1 VEETN
6 PTLQPE
12 QTQSDSFYTR
22 YYAAVASSR
31 ANGIYCERLF
41 GANFCQHGFCE
52 LTHLN
57 HLVQV
62 TGLRVGLRALDLG
75 CGNGGIA
82 EYIADQSGAHVTGID
97 LVPDAIRQAWPRA
110 QAKPGLLRFQ
120 VMDIARLDFPE
131 AAFDVILA
139 IDTLYFT
146 PLAETLSD
154 LVRLLK
160 PGGCMGIFW
169 SQGADPWVP
178 VDVFDRATCHP
189 DCTELAVELQRLGLA
204 YQTWDYGRID
214 YEHARRKQQIAE
226 ELRPQFEAEGSLF
239 LCEDHLA
246 EARWVQEAFE
256 AGAHARYLYRVDV

>member
-1 VEETN
+1 MKESD

-12 QTQSDSFYTR
+12 QNQTDFYTR
-22 YYAAVASSR
+22 YYAAVAGSR
-31 ANGIYCERLF
+31 ANGLYCERLF

-52 LTHLN
+52 LSHLN
-57 HLVQV
+57 HLIQV
-62 TGLRVGLRALDLG
+62 TGMRAGLRALDLG
-75 CGNGGIA
+75 CGNGGIS
-82 EYIADQSGAHVTGID
+82 EYIASQSSAHVTGID
-97 LVPDAIRQAWPRA
+97 LAPEAIRQAWAHA
-110 QAKPGLLRFQ
+110 QAKPDLLRFQ

-131 AAFDVILA
+131 ECFDVILA

-146 PLAETLSD
+146 PLAETLPT
-154 LVRLLK
+154 LVELLK

-178 VDVFDRATCHP
+178 LDVFDKSTCHP
-189 DCTELAVELQRLGLA
+189 DRTELAVELQKLGLA
-204 YQTWDYGRID
+204 YKTWDYGRID
-214 YEHARRKQQIAE
+214 YEHARRKQQISE

-256 AGAHARYLYRVDV
+256 AGAHARYLYRVEI